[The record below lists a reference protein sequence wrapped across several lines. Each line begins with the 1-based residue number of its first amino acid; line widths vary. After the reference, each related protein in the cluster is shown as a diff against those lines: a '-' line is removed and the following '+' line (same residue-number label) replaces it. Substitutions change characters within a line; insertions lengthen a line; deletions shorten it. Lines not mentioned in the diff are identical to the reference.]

1 MKQDSNHYVGLDIG
15 TTKICAVVVR
25 KNEDNSID
33 VIGVGSCPSTGIR
46 KGVVINIDATV
57 KAISCAIEE
66 AERQAGVEIK
76 SVCAGIA
83 GGHIKSFNSRG
94 IIAVKSKEVT
104 EKDIERVLESASA
117 VDIPIGSEVLHILPQ
132 QYILDGQSEI
142 KNPLGMN
149 GVRLEVDVH
158 IITGAVTS
166 AQNIIKSCEKA
177 GIAVDDIVLEQLAS
191 SEAVLSEDEKEIGV
205 CLIDGG
211 GGTTDMAVFRR
222 GAIYHTAVL
231 QLGGNNF
238 TRDLSIGLNTPESEA
253 EKLKKD
259 YGCVWEQIVDEDERI
274 EVPSVGGRPP
284 RMISKPVFTQVLQSR
299 AEEILQ
305 MFLGE
310 LQKKYLMEMLGAG
323 IVITGGLSNFKG
335 IEELATSI
343 FEVPVRVGKPKF
355 VGGLTDFVDNPI
367 YATGVGLAIHAAK
380 KGKSVKNKI
389 SKGSDEKV
397 FAKIVE
403 RMKSWFGEFF

>member
-1 MKQDSNHYVGLDIG
+1 MKQDSNHFVGLDIG

-25 KNEDNSID
+25 KNDDESID
-33 VIGVGSCPSTGIR
+33 VIGLGSCPSTGIR

-66 AERQAGVEIK
+66 AERMAGVEIK

-94 IIAVKSKEVT
+94 IIAVKGKEVT

-132 QYILDGQSEI
+132 QYILDKQSEI
-142 KNPLGMN
+142 KDPLGMS

-158 IITGAVTS
+158 IITGAVSS
-166 AQNIIKSCEKA
+166 AQNILKSCERA
-177 GIAVDDIVLEQLAS
+177 GVTVDDIVLEQLAS
-191 SEAVLSEDEKEIGV
+191 SEAVLSDEEKEIGV

-253 EKLKKD
+253 EKLKKNH
-259 YGCVWEQIVDEDERI
+259 GCVWESIVDEDEKI

-284 RMISKPVFTQVLQSR
+284 RMISKPVFTQVLQLR
-299 AEEILQ
+299 AEEVLQ
-305 MFLGE
+305 IFLGE
-310 LQKKYLMEMLGAG
+310 LQKKQLMEMLGAG

-335 IEELATSI
+335 IEELASSI
-343 FEVPVRVGKPKF
+343 FEIPVRVGKPQF
-355 VGGLTDFVDNPI
+355 VGGLTDVVKDPI
-367 YATGVGLAIHAAK
+367 YATGVGLAIHAAR
-380 KGKSVKNKI
+380 KGHAAKNKI

-397 FAKIVE
+397 FAKISE